1 MCPPNCQLTRTYS
14 EIPHVSLNVGAEE
27 ETLVEGLPFLD
38 LVKIKLS
45 STEDSWSEEF
55 KNMFKLLSVSRSPSL
70 VDLEELDEL
79 GSIFSITI
87 GKTDVDEMEKILK
100 LYHEA
105 LLLNAKA
112 FYPMLDFYCGLDVEG
127 QRSHP
132 KAQGKVPARG
142 MIVNYLGRCLA

>member
-70 VDLEELDEL
+70 VDLKDLDEL

-87 GKTDVDEMEKILK
+87 G
-100 LYHEA
+100 
-105 LLLNAKA
+105 
-112 FYPMLDFYCGLDVEG
+112 
-127 QRSHP
+127 
-132 KAQGKVPARG
+132 
-142 MIVNYLGRCLA
+142 